1 MHRKRLT
8 RFLAGILSALLV
20 MTSSGMEQL
29 VFAAEPETEVLQE
42 ETVVEADDTETSEE
56 EVEAP
61 EKTVDAEDAEEED
74 PEEQPDEAEAEKP
87 AEQPDTE
94 EPSSEEPDGES
105 AADADQA
112 EELPETADMQAAQDE
127 IAVTSAESD
136 FTYRKD
142 GEKAIITGYTGT
154 DSAVVIPS
162 SIDGLI
168 VTEIAGGAFRGSTME
183 SVTFPDTLTWIG
195 DSAFAKCD
203 SLTEVRLPA
212 TDKFKHM
219 GTYAFGNCANLKKI
233 WVPKDFKPSYMVAPF
248 YQCDQLKEVEFEEG
262 ITEIPSSLMKS
273 CPGIESIVI
282 PDTVKI
288 IGSEAFSNCENL
300 KSVTLPASLTEIGY
314 EAFKKCT
321 NLQKIEFPEGL
332 KTIGTSAFSS
342 CKTLTEVRLPRSL
355 KEAGSYSFEDCTGIT
370 SVWIPK
376 GITKAY
382 NTFEYCS
389 NLKTV
394 EFEEEI
400 ESIPERL
407 FGDCTGLE
415 SITIPETVT
424 QIEKAAFRDCTNLTS
439 VILPEGLKGI
449 QADAFY
455 MCTNL
460 KNINIPEKVEEL
472 GEAVFRGC
480 ESLTTVYIP
489 NSVTT
494 MGSNMF
500 SGCTSLKTVHLPE
513 AYTEIPGYTFY
524 NCEKL
529 SDVNIPAGVEKIG
542 HDAFYNC
549 DALTELD
556 LPEGLVTI
564 QSEAFKNCDGLTH
577 VVLPDS
583 VKNLSGQAFSTCS
596 NLESVVLGN
605 GVTDVSFSVFAHC
618 GKLRSVVLSCQT
630 EYIGQYAFIDD
641 TALTEILIPQ
651 SVTEMDSEAFRGI
664 TGLTICGVKG
674 SYAETYANKYG
685 FTFEAQEVQAE
696 KVTLNPSKITIN
708 KGQEKGLT
716 LTVSPAGVTDIVIWK
731 SSNPS
736 VAKVTADGFVRGID
750 TGTAKIEATVGS
762 IKTSCTVTVVQPTTG
777 LSLDKN
783 SLELEREDTYQF
795 KVTIQPKNASQ
806 VLKWN
811 SSAPSIAEVDEKG
824 FVTAKKEGHATI
836 TVKTTDGSNIYKT
849 CSVTVTAPQ
858 FTVSSVPDQTFT
870 GAALKPQVQVYAGN
884 SNKLLTAGKDY
895 TVAYK
900 NNTKAGTAQVIV
912 KGKGSYKKTVTK
924 NFTILPK
931 DMEDGSVEVKPIADC
946 KYTGKDC
953 NVKVTVTWG
962 KKTLK
967 SGTDYTVDY
976 QNNREVDTAQS
987 AVHPT
992 VIITGKGNY
1001 KGNLTK
1007 EFHIYRTAASAFA
1020 VVPVE
1025 KQDYTGTELKPEL
1038 IVYASKK
1045 DQKNGNEPLIK
1056 GLDYIVSYDKNVTA
1070 GTAKAKIS
1078 GIGEYGGQKT
1088 ISFTIQKKSLKA
1100 DQADITLRLSDSTE
1114 KLIYTGIA
1122 QKPDVIVTYRG
1133 TKLTPGTDYTV
1144 KYTNNVKAGEGEDGN
1159 KKSPTVTIT
1168 GKGNYTGSRSIVF
1181 SIGQRSLHEDEIK
1194 VVVSP
1199 AKYNKGK
1206 PVKAAVKI
1214 TDGKKTLKA
1223 GTDYTVDYKNNTAP
1237 VAEDAVNTPTAV
1249 ITGKGNYTGVINKTF
1264 TIYVK

>member
-1 MHRKRLT
+1 MHRKRMT

-20 MTSSGMEQL
+20 MTSSGMEQM

-61 EKTVDAEDAEEED
+61 EETVDAEDAEEEN
-74 PEEQPDEAEAEKP
+74 PEEQPDEAEAE
-87 AEQPDTE
+87 
-94 EPSSEEPDGES
+94 EPSPEETDGDS
-105 AADADQA
+105 ATDADQT
-112 EELPETADMQAAQDE
+112 ETLPETAEANIQAAQDKT
-127 IAVTSAESD
+127 AVTSAESN

-142 GEKAIITGYTGT
+142 SGKAIITGYTGT
-154 DSAVVIPS
+154 DSTVVIPS
-162 SIDGLI
+162 SIDGFE
-168 VTEIAGGAFRGSTME
+168 VTEIAGGAFRSSTME

-219 GTYAFGNCANLKKI
+219 GTYAFENCANLKKI
-233 WVPKDFKPSYMVAPF
+233 WVPEDFKPSYMVAPF
-248 YQCDQLKEVEFEEG
+248 YQCAQLKEVEFEEG

-282 PDTVKI
+282 PDTVTT

-300 KSVTLPASLTEIGY
+300 KSVTLPSNLTEIRY

-321 NLQKIEFPEGL
+321 SLQKVEFPEGL

-394 EFEEEI
+394 EFEEGI

-415 SITIPETVT
+415 SIIIPETVT

-439 VILPEGLKGI
+439 VILPENLKGI

-455 MCTNL
+455 MCKNL
-460 KNINIPEKVEEL
+460 KTTNIPEKVEEL

-513 AYTEIPGYTFY
+513 AYTEIPEYTFY
-524 NCEKL
+524 NCDKL

-618 GKLRSVVLSCQT
+618 GKLRFVVLSCQT

-685 FTFEAQEVQAE
+685 FTFEEQEVKAE
-696 KVTLNPSKITIN
+696 KVTLTPAKMTIN

-716 LTVSPAGVTDIVIWK
+716 LTVSPAGVTDTVIWK

-750 TGTAKIEATVGS
+750 IGTAKIEATVGG
-762 IKTSCTVTVVQPTTG
+762 KKASCTVTVVQPTTG

-836 TVKTTDGSNIYKT
+836 TVKTTDGSGIYRT

-992 VIITGKGNY
+992 VVITGKDNY
-1001 KGNLTK
+1001 KGTLTK

-1020 VVPVE
+1020 VAPVE

-1045 DQKNGNEPLIK
+1045 DQKNGNAPLIK

-1100 DQADITLRLSDSTE
+1100 DQADITLRLSDPTE

-1237 VAEDAVNTPTAV
+1237 VAEDAEDAPTAV
-1249 ITGKGNYTGVINKTF
+1249 ITGKGNYTGVINKIF